1 MVARTFSVYASPRR
15 LAVAAWVVRRRL
27 ARPPSEMNTTL
38 DPTRHAAPQLVEAL
52 RAAII
57 SLELAPGSALDRAEL
72 AQRFGVSQTPVRDA
86 LIRLSEE
93 GLVVIRAQYTTQVSR
108 IDVPAAREAH
118 FLRRAIELEIARLLA
133 LSHEPALVHGLHAQ
147 LARQADLAEQRDF
160 LGFTAADKEFHRLM
174 YVAAGLPRL
183 WSVVVRM
190 SGHVDRLRLLH
201 VPAQGKAESIMAGHR
216 AILAAIEAGN
226 AEAAQQAVRDHLS
239 GTLAA
244 VDQIQQ
250 RYPEFLIV

>member
-1 MVARTFSVYASPRR
+1 
-15 LAVAAWVVRRRL
+15 
-27 ARPPSEMNTTL
+27 MNFTL
-38 DPTRHAAPQLVEAL
+38 DPTRHAAPQVVEAL

-57 SLELAPGSALDRAEL
+57 SLELTPGIALDRGEL

-118 FLRRAIELEIARLLA
+118 FLRRSIEIEIAR
-133 LSHEPALVHGLHAQ
+133 Q
-147 LARQADLAEQRDF
+147 LAIKHDDAVIADLRTQLSRQADLAAKKDF
-160 LGFTAADKEFHRLM
+160 LGFIAADKEFHRLM

-201 VPAQGKAESIMAGHR
+201 IPTVGKTESTLSAHL
-216 AILAAIEAGN
+216 AILEAIESRDLD
-226 AEAAQQAVRDHLS
+226 AAQHAVRDHLS
-239 GTLAA
+239 GTLAS
-244 VDQIQQ
+244 VEEIQK
-250 RYPEFLIV
+250 RYPEYLIL

>member
-1 MVARTFSVYASPRR
+1 
-15 LAVAAWVVRRRL
+15 
-27 ARPPSEMNTTL
+27 MNFTL
-38 DPTRHAAPQLVEAL
+38 DPTRHAAPQVVEAL

-57 SLELAPGSALDRAEL
+57 SLELAPGIALDRADL

-93 GLVVIRAQYTTQVSR
+93 GLVLIRAQYTTQVSR

-118 FLRRAIELEIARLLA
+118 FLRRSIEIEIAR
-133 LSHEPALVHGLHAQ
+133 Q
-147 LARQADLAEQRDF
+147 LATAHDAAVIDELRTQLSRQADLAANKDF
-160 LGFTAADKEFHRLM
+160 LGFIAADKEFHRLM

-201 VPAQGKAESIMAGHR
+201 IPTTGKTGAILSAHQ
-216 AILAAIEAGN
+216 AILAAIESQD
-226 AEAAQQAVRDHLS
+226 AEAAQAAVRDHLS
-239 GTLAA
+239 GTLAS
-244 VDQIQQ
+244 VDEIQQ
-250 RYPEFLIV
+250 RYPGYFTA

>member
-1 MVARTFSVYASPRR
+1 
-15 LAVAAWVVRRRL
+15 
-27 ARPPSEMNTTL
+27 MNVTL
-38 DPTRHAAPQLVEAL
+38 DPTRHAAPQVLEAL

-57 SLELAPGSALDRAEL
+57 SLELAPGIALDRADL

-93 GLVVIRAQYTTQVSR
+93 GLVVVRAQYTTQVSR

-118 FLRRAIELEIARLLA
+118 FLRRSIEIEIARQLA
-133 LSHEPALVHGLHAQ
+133 AAHDEAVIAELHTQ
-147 LARQADLAEQRDF
+147 LARQAELAAKKDF
-160 LGFTAADKEFHRLM
+160 LGFIAADKEFHRLM

-201 VPAQGKAESIMAGHR
+201 IPTTGKTESILGAHR
-216 AILAAIEAGN
+216 AILQAIESSD

-239 GTLAA
+239 GTLAS
-244 VDQIQQ
+244 VEEIQQ
-250 RYPEFLIV
+250 RYPEYLIV

>member
-1 MVARTFSVYASPRR
+1 
-15 LAVAAWVVRRRL
+15 
-27 ARPPSEMNTTL
+27 MNFTL
-38 DPTRHAAPQLVEAL
+38 DPTRHAAPQVVEAL

-86 LIRLSEE
+86 LMRLSEE
-93 GLVVIRAQYTTQVSR
+93 GLVVVRAQCTTQVSR

-118 FLRRAIELEIARLLA
+118 YLRRALEIEIAR
-133 LSHEPALVHGLHAQ
+133 Q
-147 LARQADLAEQRDF
+147 LATAHDDKVIADLRTQLSRQAELAANKDF
-160 LGFTAADKEFHRLM
+160 LGFIAADKEFHRLM

-201 VPAQGKAESIMAGHR
+201 SPFTGKTESIMDGHK
-216 AILAAIEAGN
+216 AILNAIESGDAD
-226 AEAAQQAVRDHLS
+226 AAQLAVREHLS
-239 GTLAA
+239 GTLAS
-244 VDQIQQ
+244 VDEIQK
-250 RYPEFLIV
+250 RHPEYLIV